1 MSEEAPATAG
11 DVSAETSAYTR
22 VASLDEVPEGTL
34 FGVVM
39 DGHRVCLANVD
50 GEIYALQDNCSH
62 QDFPLSAGCIEDGRI
77 ECAWHG
83 ARFDPASGR
92 AVALPAIR
100 PVKTFDVRV
109 DGDDVLVDL
118 R

>member
-1 MSEEAPATAG
+1 MPDPAAPPDVGAG
-11 DVSAETSAYTR
+11 GFTR

-34 FGVVM
+34 LGVEI
-39 DGHRVCLANVD
+39 DGHRVCLANVE

-62 QDFPLSAGCIEDGRI
+62 QDFPLSAGCLEDGQV

-83 ARFDPASGR
+83 ARFDLASGR

-100 PVKTFDVRV
+100 PVRTFDVRV

-118 R
+118 G